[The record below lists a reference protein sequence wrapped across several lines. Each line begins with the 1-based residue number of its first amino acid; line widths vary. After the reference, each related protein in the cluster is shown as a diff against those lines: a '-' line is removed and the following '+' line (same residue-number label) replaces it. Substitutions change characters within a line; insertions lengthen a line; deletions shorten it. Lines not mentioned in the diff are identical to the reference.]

1 MFPRMRVLLLV
12 LLFASLAI
20 ADNKKKD
27 VLPAY
32 VLKARTVI
40 VLVDPD
46 SSIPATAPLA
56 NRTAQED
63 VEKALMKWGRL
74 SPVIDAQSADL
85 VITVR
90 KGNAKTVEPTIG
102 RMPTNDRPVIF
113 QPSDTSIQIGGQQGR
128 SPNAP
133 NSPNAPP
140 NASED
145 PAPRPRPGVEVG
157 SPEDSF
163 VVYEGHVDRPTERP
177 AVWRYISKNGLRSPS
192 VPAVSEFRKLIEQ
205 SEKQQKTKP

>member
-1 MFPRMRVLLLV
+1 MFPRMRILLLM
-12 LLFASLAI
+12 LLFASLAT

-40 VLVDPD
+40 VLIDPD
-46 SSIPATAPLA
+46 SSIPATSPLA

-74 SPVIDAQSADL
+74 TPTINAQTADL

-90 KGNAKTVEPTIG
+90 RGNTKSVQPTMG

-113 QPSDTSIQIGGQQGR
+113 QPSDTSIRIGGQQGR
-128 SPNAP
+128 PPNAP
-133 NSPNAPP
+133 NAPP
-140 NASED
+140 DTSED
-145 PAPRPRPGVEVG
+145 PGPRPGPGVEVG
-157 SPEDSF
+157 SSEDSF

-177 AVWRYISKNGLRSPS
+177 AVWRYMAKDGLRSPS

>member
-1 MFPRMRVLLLV
+1 MSLQMRILLLMLV
-12 LLFASLAI
+12 FASPAI

-40 VLVDPD
+40 VLIDPD
-46 SSIPATAPLA
+46 SSIPANAPLA
-56 NRTAQED
+56 NRTAQDD

-74 SPVIDAQSADL
+74 NPVIDAQSADL

-90 KGNAKTVEPTIG
+90 KGSGRPVQPTVG

-113 QPSDTSIQIGGQQGR
+113 QPSDTSIRIGGQQGR
-128 SPNAP
+128 PPNTG
-133 NSPNAPP
+133 PNAPP
-140 NASED
+140 DTPDNSG
-145 PAPRPRPGVEVG
+145 PGPGMEVG
-157 SPEDSF
+157 SSEDSF
-163 VVYEGHVDRPTERP
+163 VVYEGHINRPTERP
-177 AVWRYISKNGLRSPS
+177 AVWRYTAKDALRSPG

-205 SEKQQKTKP
+205 SEKQTEKQQKSKP